1 MSQVRSHDGTSI
13 AFERSGSGFPI
24 ILVDGALCYRDSGPM
39 RPLSELLARHFTVY
53 IYDRRGRGQSGDTA
67 PYAVEREVEDIAALL
82 AEAGGE
88 AHLYGSSSGA
98 LLALEAASRL
108 PGVRRLAMYEAPL
121 IVDDTHAP
129 RPDDFVAR
137 MDDLVAE
144 GRMSDAVKMFMKTVG
159 VPGFVIAVMR
169 LLPVWRKLSGVAHT
183 LPYDFRVLGDT
194 GRGRPLPAGRWKGA
208 TGPALAI
215 DGGKSEVWMRNGMRA
230 LAGVLPNASYRT
242 LEGQNHV
249 VKPAALAPVLVEFF
263 SAD

>member
-169 LLPVWRKLSGVAHT
+169 LLPVWRKLRGVAHT